1 MRCSGRWMLM
11 YYPYVQ
17 QMTHQEQRN
26 MTVTG
31 IGNLTAA
38 PDIAQIQLEVSTEN
52 DQLNHAQKENSYEM
66 NQVIDSLLRLGIDR
80 ENIQTVSY
88 NINPQYNYIDGEQ
101 VFKGYKVTNAITVKI
116 TAIDQ
121 VGSVIDVAVQNGA
134 NRVSNIQFHLED
146 EELYYQ
152 QALSLA
158 LKNALAKAQTI
169 AETMQLHIDP
179 TPLKIREEVTAEPAT
194 YRTFAAKEMS
204 VSTPIEQGQITINAT
219 VKVQFQ
225 Y

>member
-1 MRCSGRWMLM
+1 M

-17 QMTHQEQRN
+17 QMTRQQQRV

-31 IGNLTAA
+31 IGSLKIT

-52 DQLNHAQKENSYEM
+52 KQLNHAQKENAYEM
-66 NQVIDSLLRLGIDR
+66 NQVIDSLLKLGIDR
-80 ENIQTVSY
+80 ENIQTISY
-88 NINPQYNYIDGEQ
+88 TIVPQYNYIEGEQ
-101 VFKGYKVTNAITVKI
+101 VFRGYEVTNAITVKV
-116 TAIDQ
+116 TDIDQ
-121 VGSVIDVAVQNGA
+121 VGNVIDVAVQNGA
-134 NRVSNIQFHLED
+134 NRVSNIQFKVENEQLD
-146 EELYYQ
+146 YQ

-169 AETMQLHIDP
+169 AGTMQLQLDP
-179 TPLKIREEVTAEPAT
+179 HPIKIVEELRAEPIA
-194 YRTFAAKEMS
+194 YRTFAAKEMIG
-204 VSTPIEQGQITINAT
+204 STPIEQGQITISAT

>member
-1 MRCSGRWMLM
+1 M

-134 NRVSNIQFHLED
+134 NRV
-146 EELYYQ
+146 
-152 QALSLA
+152 
-158 LKNALAKAQTI
+158 
-169 AETMQLHIDP
+169 
-179 TPLKIREEVTAEPAT
+179 
-194 YRTFAAKEMS
+194 
-204 VSTPIEQGQITINAT
+204 
-219 VKVQFQ
+219 
-225 Y
+225 